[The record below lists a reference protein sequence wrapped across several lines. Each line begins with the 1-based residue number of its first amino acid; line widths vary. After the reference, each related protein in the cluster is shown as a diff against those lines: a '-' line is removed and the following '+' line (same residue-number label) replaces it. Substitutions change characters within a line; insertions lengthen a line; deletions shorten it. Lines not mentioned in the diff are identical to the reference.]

1 MADDTT
7 NDPNKGGGD
16 KGGAKPKAA
25 AKTTADVKFVI
36 EIDTGDTN
44 GSLYCAITKKL
55 MRGRFEMRRLK
66 NKVPDDRFANCPD
79 IPGMMI
85 AFDGRNARVEV
96 RDPLAQ
102 KENEQVRKEAQAACA
117 AMGWGKPEP
126 VPTRTFTAL
135 SENRAKDWVYWARR
149 YIDGGQA
156 RQVAGVVPTMAEI
169 EDMPGAVERN
179 THDTN
184 PNREK
189 YPDTSNVP
197 EYLTPQQAVGVNQ

>member
-1 MADDTT
+1 MADDKIG
-7 NDPNKGGGD
+7 DPNEGVGD
-16 KGGAKPKAA
+16 KTKGPKLRSG
-25 AKTTADVKFVI
+25 TDVKFVI

-44 GSLYCAITKKL
+44 GSVYCAITKKL

-85 AFDGRNARVEV
+85 AFDGRNLRVEV
-96 RDPLAQ
+96 RDPLAE
-102 KENEQVRKEAQAACA
+102 KTNAQVLKEAQAAVQ

-126 VPTRTFTAL
+126 VPPRTFTNL
-135 SENRAKDWVYWARR
+135 TENRAKDWVYWARR

-156 RQVAGVVPTMAEI
+156 RQVAGYVPTMAEI
-169 EDMPGAVERN
+169 EAMPGAVERN
-179 THDTN
+179 AHDTN

-197 EYLTPQQAVGVNQ
+197 AYLTPSQALGVNG